1 MDWRQLQRRGM
12 INNRP
17 EESKTMTEA
26 EAEAEAEEDEHEDY
40 NKENGGVSGG

>member
-26 EAEAEAEEDEHEDY
+26 EAEAEEDENEDY